1 MTGKSKDFVFL
12 LGAGASVESGIPASG
27 MMIDEIES
35 LLKTDTSWKEFLD
48 LYHHIKSA
56 IYYSAGLKG
65 RFERDVPY
73 NIETLVNTIYELER
87 NEDHPLYPFIAAW
100 NSRLV
105 SLAGDGF
112 ARAKQFRRLI
122 LERLKNWVLPW
133 NTSLSEYYR
142 GLIQLQRDLNFP
154 VRIFSLNYDMCV
166 ERLSSLDFR
175 VETGFEGV
183 GSQYK
188 WDWERFEESDTG
200 PPLPE
205 IYLYKLHG
213 SINWTRDAD
222 RNLIC
227 LEHPQGINPED
238 MEIIFGRDFKL
249 EAADP
254 YLFYAYELRKF
265 SLLARMIITIGYG
278 FSDDHINKILAQALS
293 NTDRRLL
300 IISRCNDDAESKT
313 WKDHVRDLLRAKT
326 EQVIVQPGTAKEF
339 LETTELSKQLL
350 DLIPIPADSPF

>member
-1 MTGKSKDFVFL
+1 MTGKSKDIVFL
-12 LGAGASVESGIPASG
+12 LGAGASVEADIPASG
-27 MMIDEIES
+27 MMIDKIEA
-35 LLKTDTSWKEFLD
+35 LLKTDARWMD
-48 LYHHIKSA
+48 CQALYHHIKSA

-65 RFERDVPY
+65 RFEKDVAY

-87 NEDHPLYPFIAAW
+87 NEEHPLYPFIAAW

-112 ARAKQFRRLI
+112 GKAKHFRRLI
-122 LERLKNWVLPW
+122 LEVLKNWVLPW
-133 NTSLSEYYR
+133 NTSRSEYYR
-142 GLIQLQRDLNFP
+142 GFIQLQRDLNFP
-154 VRIFSLNYDMCV
+154 IRVFSLNYDLCV
-166 ERLSSLDFR
+166 ERLSSLEVR
-175 VETGFEGV
+175 VETGFEGI

-213 SINWTRDAD
+213 SINWTRDSD

-227 LEHPQGINPED
+227 LEHPQGIQPED

-265 SLLARMIITIGYG
+265 SLLARMIVTVGYG
-278 FSDDHINKILAQALS
+278 FGDDHINKILAQTLN

-300 IISRCNDDAESKT
+300 IVSRCGDDESKE
-313 WKDHVRDLLRAKT
+313 KKEEVIKLLRAKP
-326 EQVIVQPGTAKEF
+326 EQIVVRNGTAKEF
-339 LETTELSKQLL
+339 LETSDLAKELLE
-350 DLIPIPADSPF
+350 LIPVPADSPF